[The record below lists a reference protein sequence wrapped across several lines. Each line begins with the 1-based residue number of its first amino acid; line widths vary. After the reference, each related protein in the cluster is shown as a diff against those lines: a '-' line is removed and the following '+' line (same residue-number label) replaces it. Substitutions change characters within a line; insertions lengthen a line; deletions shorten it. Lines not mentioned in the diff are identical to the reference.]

1 MARLTKV
8 YYSRFHRQKP
18 NRLDME
24 EDEVRTFQVDFN
36 GGLESGESVSTATME
51 TEDDTVLAISGETL
65 SSGLASV
72 TGTAS
77 TVGAARL
84 SFLATLS
91 SGRKLKQ
98 WFRIR
103 VIDEADVR

>member
-8 YYSRFHRQKP
+8 YYSRFHQQKP
-18 NRLDME
+18 CRVVME
-24 EDEVRTFQVDFN
+24 KDEVLTFRVDFN

-51 TEDDTVLAISGETL
+51 TEQENVLAISGETL
-65 SSGLASV
+65 TSGLASV

-77 TVGAARL
+77 TEGVARL
-84 SFLATLS
+84 SFVGTLS

-98 WFRIR
+98 WFR
-103 VIDEADVR
+103 VNVTDEADVR